1 MKIPATFNG
10 VIDYRRQDFVYE
22 MRRSL
27 RRLVHKRNVASGGRP
42 ATGLLR

>member
-1 MKIPATFNG
+1 MKIPAKFNG
-10 VIDYRRQDFVYE
+10 VIDYRRQDFVFE

-27 RRLVHKRNVASGGRP
+27 RRLVYKRNTAPTRQP